1 MTAGIRGTRP
11 AATGWIIFTAL
22 AALYLASLAPRVT
35 FWDAGEFIA
44 AIESWGIPHPPGTP
58 LYVTLGRALRV
69 LFYAPPAAVVANALS
84 AVCTAAGCALG
95 GTLLA
100 RRGVAPVAAI
110 AAGICAGC
118 MTSVWLSATEAEV
131 YSASLLLSALMLV
144 AAASIAAAA
153 SAGDETRAL
162 RRRTLLVYLFALAAP
177 LHPSA
182 LVAAPAAIWLASD
195 DGTHPRSW
203 GGERRLTVA
212 LLVVSLVAA
221 GALATGR
228 FVLAAAGGAGIVALA
243 VADAISRRRSPRQ
256 GTGAGCALL
265 ALALGASPLLI
276 MLLRSNLDPTVN
288 QGAPGT
294 WHALGDQIAR
304 RQYEVQGLWPRQAP
318 VWMQLANLFQYAD
331 WQFALGL
338 APESTPSIPRMLVS
352 LAFLAL
358 GITGARA
365 HRQRDGR
372 SFRALLVLLV
382 SGSLGVAAYLNLK
395 AGPSIGWGIL
405 PDSVPHE
412 ARERDYFFVL
422 AFWSWGLWA
431 GIGAVTLA
439 RARLGSPRV
448 RTAAL
453 AGLAIAA
460 LPAALNW
467 RAMNRRREPDASA
480 ASLLADAL
488 LGSVPPNG
496 VLIVWGDNDSYP
508 LWEAQAAR
516 GLRRDGTVVT
526 SPLLGAAWYR
536 DELRRRWSID
546 PGPLAA
552 EPTMVAHTIRSAKV
566 TPEPPQLTIVSMIRS
581 PRPVAIAVTVP
592 AEVRA
597 RVGGQRK
604 LCGLAWIEPS
614 AECSFTL
621 ADSIDRFLRDHPAG
635 RFTDNTVRSML
646 EPLRCPRLAARTA
659 PDSAAADSLA
669 RACNT
674 R

>member
-1 MTAGIRGTRP
+1 MTAGARGTRP
-11 AATGWIIFTAL
+11 APTGWIIFAAL
-22 AALYLASLAPRVT
+22 AALYLASLAPRAT

-69 LFYAPPAAVVANALS
+69 LFYAPPAAVVVNALS
-84 AVCTAAGCALG
+84 AVCTAAACALG

-110 AAGICAGC
+110 AAGLCAGC
-118 MTSVWLSATEAEV
+118 TTSVWLSATEAEV

-144 AAASIAAAA
+144 AGASIAAAA

-195 DGTHPRSW
+195 DGAHPRSW
-203 GGERRLTVA
+203 ERGRRLTAA

-228 FVLAAAGGAGIVALA
+228 FVLAVAAGSGIVALA
-243 VADAISRRRSPRQ
+243 VADALSRRRSPWQ
-256 GTGAGCALL
+256 HIGAGRALCV
-265 ALALGASPLLI
+265 LALGASPLLI
-276 MLLRSNLDPTVN
+276 MLLRANLDPAVN

-331 WQFALGL
+331 WQFGLGV
-338 APESTPSIPRMLVS
+338 APESTPSVPRMLVS

-365 HRQRDGR
+365 HRQRDEAG
-372 SFRALLVLLV
+372 FRALLVLLL

-405 PDSVPHE
+405 PDSMPHE

-431 GIGAVTLA
+431 GMGAVALA

-448 RTAAL
+448 RTAAF

-480 ASLLADAL
+480 ASLLATAL
-488 LGSVPPNG
+488 LESAPPNG

-508 LWEAQAAR
+508 LWEAQRAR
-516 GLRRDGTVVT
+516 GVRTGVAVVT

-536 DELRRRWSID
+536 EELRRRLGID

-552 EPTMVAHTIRSAKV
+552 EGSMVARTIQSAGRTSDTV
-566 TPEPPQLTIVSMIRS
+566 YFV

-597 RVGGQRK
+597 RVGGQWK
-604 LCGLAWIEPS
+604 LCGLAWIDPS
-614 AECSFTL
+614 TQCSFTL
-621 ADSIDRFLRDHPAG
+621 ADSIDRFLRTNPVG
-635 RFTDNTVRSML
+635 RFTDNTVRGML
-646 EPLRCPRLAARTA
+646 EPLRCQRLAARSA

-669 RACNT
+669 GACNT